1 MVESMVVRYVIVN
14 KENEIVSS
22 FQTLGGEHSIKA
34 PEGCRIIRESE
45 YVPTEKTIWQKIFG
59 S

>member
-1 MVESMVVRYVIVN
+1 MVVRYVIVN